1 MSTNRIVVIVA
12 FALIIIDL
20 IWFAIRV
27 VKNGFDDK
35 NNWNGSFILRE
46 VLIYLCAIGIIVLN
60 IFMEF
65 GTLGDVVLC
74 GCGVLAVEIANKE
87 LLPKPI
93 DKD

>member
-1 MSTNRIVVIVA
+1 MSTNRVIVIIA
-12 FALIIIDL
+12 FALVLIDM
-20 IWFAIRV
+20 IWFVIRA

-35 NNWNGSFILRE
+35 SNWNKSFIIKE
-46 VLIYLCAIGIIVLN
+46 VLIYLCAVGIIVLN

-65 GTLGDVVLC
+65 GTLGDAVLC

>member
-12 FALIIIDL
+12 FALIIIDMV
-20 IWFAIRV
+20 WFVIRA

-35 NNWNGSFILRE
+35 SNWNRTFILRE
-46 VLIYLCAIGIIVLN
+46 VFIYLCAIGIIVLN